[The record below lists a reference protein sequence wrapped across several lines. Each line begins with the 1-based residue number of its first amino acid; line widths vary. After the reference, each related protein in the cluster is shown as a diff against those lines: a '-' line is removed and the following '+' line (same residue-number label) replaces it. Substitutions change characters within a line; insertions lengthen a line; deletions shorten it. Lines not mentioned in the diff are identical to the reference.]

1 MRSNNT
7 IKENSTEH
15 IQEKRKR
22 ERGREEQK
30 NRGGWRYSKEGAKS
44 KECREKKGE
53 ESRGKKSRR

>member
-30 NRGGWRYSKEGAKS
+30 NSGGWRYSKEG